1 MNICNP
7 NKKVLFSTLSHPH
20 HHHPPTWSAAALTGS
35 TWFTAV
41 GLGLAAVSIL
51 FAPIREFDN
60 LDCQS
65 YCQRVVDGR
74 EQPPH
79 YYCL

>member
-1 MNICNP
+1 MNIFNS
-7 NKKVLFSTLSHPH
+7 KKALLSTLSHPEH
-20 HHHPPTWSAAALTGS
+20 HQRPLSAAAVTSS
-35 TWFTAV
+35 TAFAAA

-51 FAPIREFDN
+51 FAPEHEFDN

-74 EQPPH
+74 EDPPVYH
-79 YYCL
+79 FM